1 MKLFPFTL
9 STLVLF
15 MAGLNAPAAAG
26 GGANST
32 KLLMYLTGQHPIV
45 PSRDLASSITHVI
58 LAFMNSN
65 TFNVDEP
72 PNEFPLFTTVDEVR
86 AQFDSGTKV
95 MVAIG
100 GWGDTLGFETA
111 ARNETSRKRWA
122 RAVRAMVDATGADGV
137 DLDWEYPGG
146 NRDDYKLIPNSERL
160 WEIEAFVALV
170 QEVRRALGRDKLLS
184 MAVPGL
190 ERDMMAFTNATVP
203 RLVEQL
209 SFINIMTY
217 DLLNRRDTVV
227 THHSGVSQSR
237 DSMQR
242 YMARGVPRRMLNLG
256 LGYYVKWVYTEECDP
271 EDLLGCPT
279 QLLEDP
285 ETGADMGRT
294 GGFSWH
300 DETPA
305 DVVDSFRRA
314 QDEGQYF
321 DDGSYGYWDVAEK
334 RWWTFDT
341 AQSIQSKMADVV
353 GPLKLGGVF
362 AWGLGEDAPEF
373 EHLRATI
380 DGLEGLKSKDEL

>member
-1 MKLFPFTL
+1 M
-9 STLVLF
+9 
-15 MAGLNAPAAAG
+15 
-26 GGANST
+26 
-32 KLLMYLTGQHPIV
+32 
-45 PSRDLASSITHVI
+45 
-58 LAFMNSN
+58 
-65 TFNVDEP
+65 
-72 PNEFPLFTTVDEVR
+72 
-86 AQFDSGTKV
+86 
-95 MVAIG
+95 
-100 GWGDTLGFETA
+100 
-111 ARNETSRKRWA
+111 
-122 RAVRAMVDATGADGV
+122 
-137 DLDWEYPGG
+137 
-146 NRDDYKLIPNSERL
+146 
-160 WEIEAFVALV
+160 
-170 QEVRRALGRDKLLS
+170 QEVRSALGHDKLLS

-190 ERDMMAFTNATVP
+190 ERDMMAFTNSTVP
-203 RLVEQL
+203 RLVEQI

-217 DLLNRRDTVV
+217 DLLNRRDTAV

-271 EDLLGCPT
+271 DNLLGCPT

-305 DVVDSFRRA
+305 DVENSFQRA

-321 DDGSYGYWDVAEK
+321 DDGSYGYWDAAEK

-341 AQSIQSKMADVV
+341 AQSIQSKIADVV

-373 EHLRATI
+373 EHLMATI